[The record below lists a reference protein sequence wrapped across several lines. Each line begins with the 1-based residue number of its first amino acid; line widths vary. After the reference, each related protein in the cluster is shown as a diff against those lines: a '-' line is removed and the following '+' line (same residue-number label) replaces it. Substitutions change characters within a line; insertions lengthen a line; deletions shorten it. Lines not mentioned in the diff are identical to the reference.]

1 MTLRPPTI
9 YGMLILLIIIPMAF
23 STSVFAQR
31 SMQIQASF
39 NPTQTD
45 QGILVAIS
53 GRVFE
58 QNNLSV
64 ANAVISIQVNN
75 PQGTSILVSIK
86 YTDPLG
92 IFQDTFLLGP
102 KSPAGNYT
110 TFLVVD
116 KPGYD
121 TAHLTI
127 NFTYSSP
134 DFSIEPSISTLSL
147 QQGQTGSLTMTILSL
162 RGFNE
167 RVNLTAIDIPT
178 GVALQFNPQSIIPSG
193 TATVTVVVSNTAR
206 VDNYTVTLL
215 AVSGS
220 LSHQASFQLEVR
232 PGPVRVNFMLIIV
245 GGAALVVVAT
255 LGLMV
260 RSRGRRR
267 RRKAVLEEL
276 LQQAS
281 ADTGYVATARVIAR
295 LEELRALGKVDEVT
309 YQRLRRDY
317 EKRLE
322 KSK

>member
-1 MTLRPPTI
+1 
-9 YGMLILLIIIPMAF
+9 MLILLIITPMAF

-45 QGILVAIS
+45 QGISVAIS

-64 ANAVISIQVNN
+64 ANAVISIQVNS
-75 PQGTSILVSIK
+75 PQGTSILVSVK
-86 YTDPLG
+86 YTDSLG
-92 IFQDTFLLGP
+92 IFQDMFILGP

-134 DFSIEPSISTLSL
+134 DFSVEPSTSTLAL

-245 GGAALVVVAT
+245 GGAALVVFAT
-255 LGLMV
+255 LGLML